1 MNFKKIKTLSPML
14 AILLFTVFSVTWTLV
29 DEFSLT
35 GLVVSALVSLIVTN
49 IVVYIAKMKHNRR
62 LERGDC
68 HSEAPSG

>member
-1 MNFKKIKTLSPML
+1 MNFKKIKTWSPIL

-49 IVVYIAKMKHNRR
+49 IVAYIAKLKHDRR
-62 LERGDC
+62 LEGGVY
-68 HSEAPSG
+68 HG